1 MLTESRR
8 NDLIGAIAVAVLII
22 GTATGSGLAMLVMSL
37 IALILIGVLF
47 PKQLFHKELRSGAI
61 VAMLVAAVTA
71 ALIGT
76 IMLIR

>member
-47 PKQLFHKELRSGAI
+47 PKQCRI
-61 VAMLVAAVTA
+61 VALSPCWRQ
-71 ALIGT
+71 LS
-76 IMLIR
+76 RERSHS